1 MRLKSLLHNMEGIT
15 KSITK
20 TENGVHFLGNTND
33 IEFFENDYLK
43 VREKEGRIF
52 SDDLVKKLP
61 YLPNTHALHGEWLF
75 RASTQNRFCNYL
87 ASGKKIGSV
96 LDIGCGNGWFTHK
109 LKIALPN
116 ARIFGLDINKTE
128 LQQAAKLFSGE
139 KVTFL
144 YGNLFQELFVPGSFD
159 IIVLNSAVQY
169 FSDFKRLI
177 NSLLEL
183 ISKDGEIHILDSP
196 FYKTIEH
203 QKEAF
208 NRSHDY
214 FSRMGIEEMI
224 NHYHHHTYQ
233 SLQDFSFTILSKPRS
248 FQYHLSRIF
257 GIKSSPFP
265 WIRIDRN

>member
-1 MRLKSLLHNMEGIT
+1 MRLKSLLHTMKGIIN
-15 KSITK
+15 SITK

-33 IEFFENDYLK
+33 MELFENDYLK

-61 YLPNTHALHGEWLF
+61 YLPNTHTLHKEWLY
-75 RASTQNRFCNYL
+75 RASMQNRFCNYL
-87 ASGKKIGSV
+87 ASRKRTVSL
-96 LDIGCGNGWFTHK
+96 LDIGCGNGWFAHK

-116 ARIFGLDINKTE
+116 AQIFGLDVNKTE
-128 LQQAAKLFSGE
+128 LEQAASLFSGE

-144 YGNLFQELFVPGSFD
+144 YGDIFQDIFVPGSFD
-159 IIVLNSAVQY
+159 IIVLNSVVQY
-169 FSDFKRLI
+169 FQDFKRLI
-177 NSLLEL
+177 NRLLEL
-183 ISKDGEIHILDSP
+183 LSKGGEIHILDSP

-208 NRSHDY
+208 DRSHDY

-224 NHYHHHTYQ
+224 NHYHHHTFQ
-233 SLQDFSFTILSKPRS
+233 SLQNFTFTMLYKPKS
-248 FQYHLSRIF
+248 FQHYLSRVF

-265 WIRIDRN
+265 WIRIDRF